1 MEFTASAE
9 IRSRDGFAPNREPL
23 VWSRDN
29 GSMYAH
35 ESVRIH
41 METHKVIELR
51 SLPRTPE
58 HNGAAENTNREI
70 KDVAELGKGC
80 ALESS

>member
-1 MEFTASAE
+1 
-9 IRSRDGFAPNREPL
+9 
-23 VWSRDN
+23 
-29 GSMYAH
+29 MYAH

-41 METHKVIELR
+41 METHKVELR